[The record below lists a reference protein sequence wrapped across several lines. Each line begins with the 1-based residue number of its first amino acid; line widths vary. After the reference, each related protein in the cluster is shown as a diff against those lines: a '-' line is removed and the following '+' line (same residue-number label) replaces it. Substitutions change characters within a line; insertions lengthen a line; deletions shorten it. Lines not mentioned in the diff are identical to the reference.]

1 MKNPVVLMSGESV
14 KHKIGNPTNANAN
27 ANAAAAGQQAAGTN
41 SAPTGNNAL
50 AASNR
55 SAASK
60 RPIAAS
66 YSDGASQPKRAPI
79 GNTIPIHAIN
89 QFQRGLS
96 VKGRVTSKSAMKQ
109 WANDRG
115 TGCLFSFDLQD
126 ETSEIRVTAF
136 KEQAKRLYEI
146 IQMGQVYIV
155 SKPQVKTANRRFS
168 TLPHE
173 FELTVGDD
181 TVVVPGDENDVSCP
195 QMQYKFV
202 PLNDITNSE
211 PDSFVDVVAIVHRV
225 NDVATII
232 QKATQKELKK
242 RDIALVD
249 DSQAEISLTLWS
261 REAEE
266 FAGQPGSG
274 IILKKAK
281 VSGFNGR
288 SLNASVGCSIQ
299 LDPNHV
305 ASQRLKEWYEESKD
319 NLQLTSLTMAS
330 SRDTPFKMLFQV
342 IHEVTH
348 SAQPVF
354 ANVRVTFMNLLK
366 TSSYD
371 ACPADRCKKRI
382 VDMNNGQ
389 FRCEKCN
396 KDFDAPVKR
405 FIQTVLI
412 GDATGDLYI
421 SMFHEEFLKTML
433 IPEDQLS
440 EICDQPE
447 RLEAHVAQSGCRQF
461 IVKLKV
467 FRDTYAE
474 QTRTKATV
482 LEINPVDPVV
492 QSRRLIASI
501 RTLTAP

>member
-1 MKNPVVLMSGESV
+1 MKTPVVLMAGEAV
-14 KHKIGNPTNANAN
+14 KHKIGNPTNAAV
-27 ANAAAAGQQAAGTN
+27 AAQQAAVAN
-41 SAPTGNNAL
+41 SGSGPGANNAL

-55 SAASK
+55 PAPTK
-60 RPIAAS
+60 RPIAAT
-66 YSDGASQPKRAPI
+66 YSDGASQPKRGLIA
-79 GNTIPIHAIN
+79 NTIPIHAIN

-109 WANDRG
+109 WANERG
-115 TGCLFSFDLQD
+115 AGCLFSFDLQD

-136 KEQAKRLYEI
+136 KDQAKQLHDI

-155 SKPQVKTANRRFS
+155 SKPQVKQANRRFS

-173 FELTVGDD
+173 FEMVIADD
-181 TVVVPGDENDVSCP
+181 TVVVPGDENDVTCP

-242 RDIALVD
+242 RDVALVD
-249 DSQAEISLTLWS
+249 DSQAEISLTLWG

-266 FAGQPGSG
+266 FAGVTGSA

-281 VSGFNGR
+281 VSGYNGR

-319 NLQLTSLTMAS
+319 NLQLTTLTTTT
-330 SRDTPFKMLFQV
+330 SRDTPYKMLFQV

-348 SAQPVF
+348 SEQPVF

-371 ACPADRCKKRI
+371 SCPTDRCKKR
-382 VDMNNGQ
+382 VMDMNNGS

-396 KDFDAPVKR
+396 KDIDTPVKR
-405 FIQTVLI
+405 FIQTILI

-421 SMFHEEFLKTML
+421 SMFHEDFLKTML
-433 IPEDQLS
+433 IPEEKLTD
-440 EICDQPE
+440 ICNEPE
-447 RLEAHVAQSGCRQF
+447 RLEAHVAQSGCRQYV
-461 IVKLKV
+461 VKLKV
-467 FRDTYAE
+467 FRETYAE

-482 LEINPVDPVV
+482 LEINPVDPVA
-492 QSRRLIASI
+492 QCRRMIANFRSLIA
-501 RTLTAP
+501 P